1 VIDEILGQIRT
12 IAVAKGAGEV
22 PVVGLVGDHNPERA
36 EIRAARLTR
45 TFCRHHRTRLWTVH
59 PRYLDPRGLVSAI
72 HAEATA
78 RRYAFDAAKV
88 GPVRVVPKIPAT
100 TGQVVYEWRHLLKK
114 LAVRNPEWCHR
125 WRDVRVRNCTRSSSR
140 STDRAHHGNADCL
153 DV

>member
-1 VIDEILGQIRT
+1 M
-12 IAVAKGAGEV
+12 
-22 PVVGLVGDHNPERA
+22 
-36 EIRAARLTR
+36 
-45 TFCRHHRTRLWTVH
+45 RLWTVH

-125 WRDVRVRNCTRSSSR
+125 WRDVRVPQLHPLFEQV
-140 STDRAHHGNADCL
+140 DGPRAPWERGL
-153 DV
+153 P